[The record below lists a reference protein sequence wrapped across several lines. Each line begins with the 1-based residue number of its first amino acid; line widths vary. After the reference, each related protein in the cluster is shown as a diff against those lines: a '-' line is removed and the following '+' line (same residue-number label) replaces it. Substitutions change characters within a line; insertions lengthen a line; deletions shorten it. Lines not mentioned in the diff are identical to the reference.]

1 MLRFAVFLTIALP
14 LTHSTS
20 TFGDQ
25 PSWPQWR
32 GPQGDGHWKDELPTH
47 WNASDVAWLAPLPG
61 VGQSSPVVSGGRIFL
76 TGAEGNGARRLVFCV
91 DAESGKL
98 LWQRVAWEG
107 EPEVSHQMNMWAS
120 ATCVTDGQ
128 RVIAFFGKGGL
139 HCFSVDGELLW
150 KRTDLGDFVNRWGTA
165 SSPVIVDDLLIQN
178 CESEQ
183 DSYLLAVNKE
193 DGQTRWQTPRERLRG
208 WSSPLIVSVNGRRE
222 IVLNGESGAHGYDL
236 TTGKR
241 LWFCQGDTGR
251 GSPTVTPAGELLV
264 VVNGRP
270 GDMFA
275 VKAGG
280 QGQVNKT
287 HEVWRTKRRG
297 GRDLPSPI
305 VLGEHLIVVN
315 LRPGDRH
322 PLSGGDGQVV
332 GRAPA
337 TRKLLRLADRRRRP
351 RVLPQRG
358 RRRVRARCGR
368 RQAEIAGGELPQ
380 HDDRPRDRPRVVD
393 AARRRAAVAEHDAAV
408 LHPQLTI
415 AHWAANTCPR
425 RPTPHADGLAS
436 CPRRPPT

>member
-1 MLRFAVFLTIALP
+1 M
-14 LTHSTS
+14 
-20 TFGDQ
+20 
-25 PSWPQWR
+25 
-32 GPQGDGHWKDELPTH
+32 
-47 WNASDVAWLAPLPG
+47 
-61 VGQSSPVVSGGRIFL
+61 SGERIFL
-76 TGAEGNGARRLVFCV
+76 TGAEDNGARRLVFCV
-91 DAESGKL
+91 DAGSGNLHWK
-98 LWQRVAWEG
+98 RVAWEG
-107 EPEVSHQMNMWAS
+107 NPEDSHQMNMWAS

-193 DGQTRWQTPRERLRG
+193 DGQTRWQTPRDRLRG

-236 TTGKR
+236 STGKR

-251 GSPTVTPAGELLV
+251 GSPTITPAGELLV

-315 LRPGDRH
+315 LRPGIATLYQSSTGNLLDERRLRGNFSAS
-322 PLSGGDGQVV
+322 PIAAA
-332 GRAPA
+332 GRAYFPNEDGVVFVLGVEGGKL
-337 TRKLLRLADRRRRP
+337 KLLAENSLDAITD
-351 RVLPQRG
+351 QEI
-358 RRRVRARCGR
+358 VRAS
-368 RQAEIAGGELPQ
+368 
-380 HDDRPRDRPRVVD
+380 
-393 AARRRAAVAEHDAAV
+393 
-408 LHPQLTI
+408 LT
-415 AHWAANTCPR
+415 PLK
-425 RPTPHADGLAS
+425 DGLLLRS
-436 CPRRPPT
+436 TSHLYFIRN